1 MTLLN
6 KHDKINKS
14 NFRRNN
20 EKNYSNLLL
29 VIGSIGIG
37 KDLDQYESKR
47 VFDKIIEVALT
58 GDYEKYKNDKEMTNA
73 LEELVKASEYLDVH
87 RIFSDGN
94 KYIVLDVEEQ
104 GNRSI
109 LTVKA
114 VYKIYRDI
122 SEEKYRQIMEREVL
136 ELMKYDMEEIDEKTY
151 KKNVYNIITDIA
163 GNDFEIKEE
172 VIKMNMIKKEKW
184 DMEDNSDLIQRLYP
198 AIFYMMESL
207 NKRYFETSEEGNN

>member
-1 MTLLN
+1 M
-6 KHDKINKS
+6 KKIIAI
-14 NFRRNN
+14 
-20 EKNYSNLLL
+20 LLL

-37 KDLDQYESKR
+37 KDLDRYESKR

-122 SEEKYRQIMEREVL
+122 SEEKYRQILEREVL
-136 ELMKYDMEEIDEKTY
+136 ELTKYDMEEIDEKTY

-207 NKRYFETSEEGNN
+207 NKRYFKTSEEGNI

>member
-1 MTLLN
+1 M
-6 KHDKINKS
+6 KKIIAI
-14 NFRRNN
+14 
-20 EKNYSNLLL
+20 LLL

-136 ELMKYDMEEIDEKTY
+136 ELTKYDMEEIDEKTY
-151 KKNVYNIITDIA
+151 KKNVYNIITDVA

-172 VIKMNMIKKEKW
+172 VIKMNMIKKKKW
-184 DMEDNSDLIQRLYP
+184 NMEDNSDLIQRLYP

-207 NKRYFETSEEGNN
+207 NKRYFKTSEEGNI

>member
-1 MTLLN
+1 M
-6 KHDKINKS
+6 KKIIAI
-14 NFRRNN
+14 
-20 EKNYSNLLL
+20 LLL

-37 KDLDQYESKR
+37 KDLDRYESKR

-58 GDYEKYKNDKEMTNA
+58 GDYEKYKNDREMINA
-73 LEELVKASEYLDVH
+73 LEELIKVSEYLDVH

-136 ELMKYDMEEIDEKTY
+136 ELTKYDMEEIDEKTY

-207 NKRYFETSEEGNN
+207 NKRYFKTSEEGNI

>member
-1 MTLLN
+1 M
-6 KHDKINKS
+6 KKIIAI
-14 NFRRNN
+14 
-20 EKNYSNLLL
+20 LLL

-136 ELMKYDMEEIDEKTY
+136 ELTKYDMEEIDEKTY

-207 NKRYFETSEEGNN
+207 NKRYFETSEEDNI

>member
-1 MTLLN
+1 M
-6 KHDKINKS
+6 KKIIAI
-14 NFRRNN
+14 
-20 EKNYSNLLL
+20 LLL
-29 VIGSIGIG
+29 IIGGIGIG

-47 VFDKIIEVALT
+47 VFDKIIEVSLT

-136 ELMKYDMEEIDEKTY
+136 ELTKYDMEEIDEKTY
-151 KKNVYNIITDIA
+151 KKNVYNIITDVA

-207 NKRYFETSEEGNN
+207 NKRYFETSEEGNI

>member
-1 MTLLN
+1 M
-6 KHDKINKS
+6 KKIIAI
-14 NFRRNN
+14 
-20 EKNYSNLLL
+20 LLL

-207 NKRYFETSEEGNN
+207 NKRYFKTSEESNI

>member
-1 MTLLN
+1 M
-6 KHDKINKS
+6 KKIIAI
-14 NFRRNN
+14 
-20 EKNYSNLLL
+20 LLL

-37 KDLDQYESKR
+37 KDLDRYESKR

-207 NKRYFETSEEGNN
+207 NKRYFETSEEGNI

>member
-1 MTLLN
+1 M
-6 KHDKINKS
+6 KKIIAI
-14 NFRRNN
+14 
-20 EKNYSNLLL
+20 LLL

-37 KDLDQYESKR
+37 KDLDRYESKR

-109 LTVKA
+109 LTIKA

-136 ELMKYDMEEIDEKTY
+136 ELTKYDMEEIDEKTY
-151 KKNVYNIITDIA
+151 KKNVYNIITDVA

-207 NKRYFETSEEGNN
+207 NKRYFQTSEEGNI

>member
-1 MTLLN
+1 M
-6 KHDKINKS
+6 KKIIAI
-14 NFRRNN
+14 
-20 EKNYSNLLL
+20 LLL

-37 KDLDQYESKR
+37 KDLHQYESKR

-172 VIKMNMIKKEKW
+172 VIKMNMIKKEKS

-207 NKRYFETSEEGNN
+207 NKRYFKTSEEGNI

>member
-1 MTLLN
+1 M
-6 KHDKINKS
+6 KKIIAI
-14 NFRRNN
+14 
-20 EKNYSNLLL
+20 LLL

-73 LEELVKASEYLDVH
+73 LKELVKASEYLDVH

-207 NKRYFETSEEGNN
+207 NKRYFKTSEEGNI

>member
-1 MTLLN
+1 M
-6 KHDKINKS
+6 KKIIAI
-14 NFRRNN
+14 
-20 EKNYSNLLL
+20 LLL

-58 GDYEKYKNDKEMTNA
+58 GDYEKYKYDKEMTNA

-104 GNRSI
+104 RNRSI

-207 NKRYFETSEEGNN
+207 NKRYFETSEEGNI

>member
-1 MTLLN
+1 M
-6 KHDKINKS
+6 KKIIAI
-14 NFRRNN
+14 
-20 EKNYSNLLL
+20 LLL

-37 KDLDQYESKR
+37 KDLDRYESKR

-109 LTVKA
+109 LTIKA

-207 NKRYFETSEEGNN
+207 NKRYFKTSEEGNI

>member
-1 MTLLN
+1 M
-6 KHDKINKS
+6 KKIIAI
-14 NFRRNN
+14 
-20 EKNYSNLLL
+20 LLL

-37 KDLDQYESKR
+37 KDLDRYESKR

-109 LTVKA
+109 LTIKA

-136 ELMKYDMEEIDEKTY
+136 ELTKYDMEEIDEKTY

-207 NKRYFETSEEGNN
+207 NKRYFKTSEEGNI

>member
-1 MTLLN
+1 M
-6 KHDKINKS
+6 KKIIAI
-14 NFRRNN
+14 
-20 EKNYSNLLL
+20 LLL

-109 LTVKA
+109 LTIKA

-207 NKRYFETSEEGNN
+207 NKRYFKTSEEGNI

>member
-1 MTLLN
+1 M
-6 KHDKINKS
+6 KKIIAI
-14 NFRRNN
+14 
-20 EKNYSNLLL
+20 LLL

-122 SEEKYRQIMEREVL
+122 SEEKYRQIVEREVL
-136 ELMKYDMEEIDEKTY
+136 ELTKYDVEEIDEKTY

-207 NKRYFETSEEGNN
+207 NKRYFKTSEEDNI

>member
-1 MTLLN
+1 M
-6 KHDKINKS
+6 KKIIAI
-14 NFRRNN
+14 
-20 EKNYSNLLL
+20 LLL

-104 GNRSI
+104 RNRSI

-136 ELMKYDMEEIDEKTY
+136 ELTKYDMEEIDEKTY

-207 NKRYFETSEEGNN
+207 NKRYFETSEEDNI

>member
-1 MTLLN
+1 M
-6 KHDKINKS
+6 KKIIAI
-14 NFRRNN
+14 
-20 EKNYSNLLL
+20 LLL

-37 KDLDQYESKR
+37 KNLDQYESKR

-151 KKNVYNIITDIA
+151 KKNVYNIITDVA

-207 NKRYFETSEEGNN
+207 NKRYFETSEEDNI

>member
-1 MTLLN
+1 M
-6 KHDKINKS
+6 KKIIAI
-14 NFRRNN
+14 
-20 EKNYSNLLL
+20 LLL

-58 GDYEKYKNDKEMTNA
+58 GDYEKYKYDKEMTNA

-109 LTVKA
+109 LTIKA

-136 ELMKYDMEEIDEKTY
+136 ELTKYDMEEIDEKTY
-151 KKNVYNIITDIA
+151 KKNVYNIITDVA
-163 GNDFEIKEE
+163 GNDFEIKEK

-207 NKRYFETSEEGNN
+207 NKRYFKTSEEGNI

>member
-1 MTLLN
+1 M
-6 KHDKINKS
+6 KKIIAI
-14 NFRRNN
+14 
-20 EKNYSNLLL
+20 LLL

-37 KDLDQYESKR
+37 KDLDRYESKR

-136 ELMKYDMEEIDEKTY
+136 ELTKYDMEEIDEKTY

-207 NKRYFETSEEGNN
+207 NKRYFETSEEGNI

>member
-1 MTLLN
+1 M
-6 KHDKINKS
+6 KKIIAI
-14 NFRRNN
+14 
-20 EKNYSNLLL
+20 LLL

-136 ELMKYDMEEIDEKTY
+136 ELTKYDMEEIDEKTY
-151 KKNVYNIITDIA
+151 KKNVYNIITDVA
-163 GNDFEIKEE
+163 GNNFEIKEE
-172 VIKMNMIKKEKW
+172 VIKMNMIKKDHW
-184 DMEDNSDLIQRLYP
+184 DLEDNSDLIQRLYP
-198 AIFYMMESL
+198 AIFYMMELL
-207 NKRYFETSEEGNN
+207 NKRYFQTSEEGNI

>member
-1 MTLLN
+1 M
-6 KHDKINKS
+6 KKIIAI
-14 NFRRNN
+14 
-20 EKNYSNLLL
+20 LLL

-37 KDLDQYESKR
+37 KDLDRYESKR

-136 ELMKYDMEEIDEKTY
+136 ELTKYDMEEIDEKTY

-207 NKRYFETSEEGNN
+207 NKRYFKTSEEGNI

>member
-1 MTLLN
+1 M
-6 KHDKINKS
+6 KKIIAI
-14 NFRRNN
+14 
-20 EKNYSNLLL
+20 LLL

-151 KKNVYNIITDIA
+151 KKNVYNIITDVA

-172 VIKMNMIKKEKW
+172 VIKMNMIKKKKW
-184 DMEDNSDLIQRLYP
+184 NMEDNSDLIQRLYP

-207 NKRYFETSEEGNN
+207 NKRYFKTSEEGNI

>member
-1 MTLLN
+1 M
-6 KHDKINKS
+6 KKIIAI
-14 NFRRNN
+14 
-20 EKNYSNLLL
+20 LLL

-37 KDLDQYESKR
+37 KNLDQYESKR

-73 LEELVKASEYLDVH
+73 LKELVKASEYLDVH

-136 ELMKYDMEEIDEKTY
+136 ELTKYDMEEIDEKTY
-151 KKNVYNIITDIA
+151 KKNVYNIITDVA

-172 VIKMNMIKKEKW
+172 VIKMNMIKKDYW
-184 DMEDNSDLIQRLYP
+184 NLEDNSDLIQRLYP

-207 NKRYFETSEEGNN
+207 NKRYFKTSEEGNI

>member
-1 MTLLN
+1 M
-6 KHDKINKS
+6 KKIIAI
-14 NFRRNN
+14 
-20 EKNYSNLLL
+20 LLL

-58 GDYEKYKNDKEMTNA
+58 GDYEKYKYDKEMTNA

-136 ELMKYDMEEIDEKTY
+136 ELTKYDMEEIDEKTY

-207 NKRYFETSEEGNN
+207 NKRYFKTSEEGNI

>member
-1 MTLLN
+1 M
-6 KHDKINKS
+6 KKIIAI
-14 NFRRNN
+14 
-20 EKNYSNLLL
+20 LLL

-151 KKNVYNIITDIA
+151 KKNVYNIITDVA

-207 NKRYFETSEEGNN
+207 NKRYFKTSEEGNI

>member
-1 MTLLN
+1 M
-6 KHDKINKS
+6 KKIIAI
-14 NFRRNN
+14 
-20 EKNYSNLLL
+20 LLL

-136 ELMKYDMEEIDEKTY
+136 ELTKYDMEEIDEKTY
-151 KKNVYNIITDIA
+151 KKNVYNIITDVA

-207 NKRYFETSEEGNN
+207 NKRYFKTSEESNI

>member
-1 MTLLN
+1 M
-6 KHDKINKS
+6 KKIIAI
-14 NFRRNN
+14 
-20 EKNYSNLLL
+20 LLL

-104 GNRSI
+104 GNRSMI
-109 LTVKA
+109 WK
-114 VYKIYRDI
+114 K
-122 SEEKYRQIMEREVL
+122 
-136 ELMKYDMEEIDEKTY
+136 LMKKL
-151 KKNVYNIITDIA
+151 
-163 GNDFEIKEE
+163 
-172 VIKMNMIKKEKW
+172 IKK
-184 DMEDNSDLIQRLYP
+184 MSIIL
-198 AIFYMMESL
+198 
-207 NKRYFETSEEGNN
+207 

>member
-1 MTLLN
+1 M
-6 KHDKINKS
+6 KKIITI
-14 NFRRNN
+14 
-20 EKNYSNLLL
+20 LLL
-29 VIGSIGIG
+29 IIGSVGIG

-47 VFDKIIEVALT
+47 VFDKIIEAALT

-136 ELMKYDMEEIDEKTY
+136 ELTKYDMEEIDEKTY
-151 KKNVYNIITDIA
+151 KKNVYNIITDVA

-207 NKRYFETSEEGNN
+207 NKRYFKTSEESNI

>member
-1 MTLLN
+1 M
-6 KHDKINKS
+6 KKIIAI
-14 NFRRNN
+14 
-20 EKNYSNLLL
+20 LLL

-151 KKNVYNIITDIA
+151 KKNVYNIITDVA
-163 GNDFEIKEE
+163 GNDFEIKEK

-207 NKRYFETSEEGNN
+207 NKRYFKTSEEGNI

>member
-1 MTLLN
+1 M
-6 KHDKINKS
+6 KKIIAI
-14 NFRRNN
+14 
-20 EKNYSNLLL
+20 LLL

-37 KDLDQYESKR
+37 KDLDRYESKR

-109 LTVKA
+109 LTIKA

-136 ELMKYDMEEIDEKTY
+136 ELTKYDMEEIDEKTY
-151 KKNVYNIITDIA
+151 KKNVYNIITDVA

-198 AIFYMMESL
+198 AIFFMMESL
-207 NKRYFETSEEGNN
+207 NKRYFKTSEEGKI

>member
-1 MTLLN
+1 M
-6 KHDKINKS
+6 KKIIAI
-14 NFRRNN
+14 
-20 EKNYSNLLL
+20 LLL

-37 KDLDQYESKR
+37 KNLDQYESKR

-207 NKRYFETSEEGNN
+207 NKRYFKTSEEGNI

>member
-1 MTLLN
+1 M
-6 KHDKINKS
+6 KKIIAI
-14 NFRRNN
+14 
-20 EKNYSNLLL
+20 LLL

-37 KDLDQYESKR
+37 KDLDRYESKR

-109 LTVKA
+109 LTIKA

-136 ELMKYDMEEIDEKTY
+136 ELTKYDMEEIDEKTY
-151 KKNVYNIITDIA
+151 KKNVYNIITDVA
-163 GNDFEIKEE
+163 GNDFEIKEK

-207 NKRYFETSEEGNN
+207 NKRYFKTSEEGNI

>member
-1 MTLLN
+1 M
-6 KHDKINKS
+6 KKIIAI
-14 NFRRNN
+14 
-20 EKNYSNLLL
+20 LLL

-151 KKNVYNIITDIA
+151 KKNVYNIITDVA

-207 NKRYFETSEEGNN
+207 NKRYFETSEEDNI

>member
-1 MTLLN
+1 M
-6 KHDKINKS
+6 KKIIAI
-14 NFRRNN
+14 
-20 EKNYSNLLL
+20 LLL

-136 ELMKYDMEEIDEKTY
+136 ELTKYDMEEIDEKTY

-207 NKRYFETSEEGNN
+207 NKRYFKTSEEGNI

>member
-1 MTLLN
+1 M
-6 KHDKINKS
+6 KKIIAI
-14 NFRRNN
+14 
-20 EKNYSNLLL
+20 LLL

-37 KDLDQYESKR
+37 KDLDRYESKR

-58 GDYEKYKNDKEMTNA
+58 GDYEKYKYDKEMTNA

-136 ELMKYDMEEIDEKTY
+136 ELTKYDMEEIDEKTY

-207 NKRYFETSEEGNN
+207 NKRYFKTSEEGNI